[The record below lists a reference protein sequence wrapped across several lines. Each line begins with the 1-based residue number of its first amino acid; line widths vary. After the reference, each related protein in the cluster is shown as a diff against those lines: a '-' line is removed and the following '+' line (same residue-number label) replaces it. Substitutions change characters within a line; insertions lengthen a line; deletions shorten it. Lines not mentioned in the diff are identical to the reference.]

1 MTEEDVRGGGG
12 GGSGHIVSRSER
24 WSSIYEVGVI
34 LMSHRIVS
42 IGCDNPWHA
51 VIAQ

>member
-1 MTEEDVRGGGG
+1 MTEEDVRAA
-12 GGSGHIVSRSER
+12 GHIVSRSER
-24 WSSIYEVGVI
+24 WSSVYEVGMM

-42 IGCDNPWHA
+42 SGCDNAWHA